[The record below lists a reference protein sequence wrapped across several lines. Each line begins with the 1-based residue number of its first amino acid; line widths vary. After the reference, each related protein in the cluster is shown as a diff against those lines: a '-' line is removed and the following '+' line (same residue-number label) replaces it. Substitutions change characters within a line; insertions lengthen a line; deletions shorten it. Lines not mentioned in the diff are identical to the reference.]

1 MPSRWLQKM
10 DVPNTSSRAT
20 AWAVHLFSASGA
32 VLALLA
38 VLAIQ
43 GHRWTEAMLW
53 LFAALVVDGVD
64 GTMAR
69 AARVKDLASRV
80 DGAVLDLVIDYLN
93 YVFVPTLFI
102 LEAGLLP
109 NAVALPLAALIQ
121 LSSLY
126 VFARR
131 DMKTDDNYFR
141 GFPALWNIVALY
153 LYAAGLDPGIAGA
166 VVAALVVLTF
176 APIHFAHPFRVRD
189 YGALLPIT
197 ALIWAFSTL
206 ALLVDSPAR
215 SILLAVSAI
224 SALIIVGL
232 GLWRTAGGPKAQSA
246 SNSSALSDSTSATVR
261 SRESETR

>member
-1 MPSRWLQKM
+1 MVEERRHSK
-10 DVPNTSSRAT
+10 AA
-20 AWAVHLFSASGA
+20 AWAVHAFSASGA

-38 VLAIQ
+38 VLAID

-64 GTMAR
+64 GTLAR
-69 AARVKDLASRV
+69 AARVKEVAARV
-80 DGAVLDLVIDYLN
+80 DGDVLDLVIDYLN

-109 NAVALPLAALIQ
+109 DAAALPLAAFIQ

-131 DMKTDDNYFR
+131 DMKTEDNYFR

-153 LYAAGLDPGIAGA
+153 LFAAEVDPNIAA
-166 VVAALVVLTF
+166 LIVAALVSLTF
-176 APIHFAHPFRVRD
+176 APIHFVHPFRVRD
-189 YGALLPIT
+189 FGNWLPVFALL
-197 ALIWAFSTL
+197 WSFSTF
-206 ALLVDSPAR
+206 ALLIDPPSAAR
-215 SILLAVSAI
+215 GILLAVSAI
-224 SALIIVGL
+224 SAFIIVGL
-232 GLWRTAGGPKAQSA
+232 GLWRTARGPTAQSA
-246 SNSSALSDSTSATVR
+246 SSSPAVSDSTSDTVR

>member
-1 MPSRWLQKM
+1 MVEERQFSKA
-10 DVPNTSSRAT
+10 V
-20 AWAVHLFSASGA
+20 AWAVHAFSASGA

-38 VLAIQ
+38 VIAID

-69 AARVKDLASRV
+69 AARVKELAARV
-80 DGAVLDLVIDYLN
+80 DGDVLDLVIDYLN

-109 NAVALPLAALIQ
+109 DAAAVPLAALIQ

-126 VFARR
+126 IFARR
-131 DMKTDDNYFR
+131 DMKTEDNYFR

-153 LYAAGLDPGIAGA
+153 LFAAGLSPGVAAA
-166 VVAALVVLTF
+166 VVAALVILTF
-176 APIHFAHPFRVRD
+176 APIHFVHPFRVRD

-206 ALLVDSPAR
+206 ALLVDSAAR
-215 SILLAVSAI
+215 GILLVISAVSAF
-224 SALIIVGL
+224 IIVGL
-232 GLWRTAGGPKAQSA
+232 GLWRTARGPVQST
-246 SNSSALSDSTSATVR
+246 SSSSAVNDRTSATVR
-261 SRESETR
+261 SKESETR